1 MKGGISKASK
11 ELNGRSKVAME
22 RKRRSSS
29 KKEEISAYSVWRDLQ
44 FPKEGDEGQNYPQ

>member
-1 MKGGISKASK
+1 MKGDISRGSK

-29 KKEEISAYSVWRDLQ
+29 KKEEISGYSVWRDLQ
-44 FPKEGDEGQNYPQ
+44 FPKEGDESQTYPE